1 MTFSCFLTSISLGL
15 PSEPEA
21 EAEVDAVSEA
31 ESDGGVLCDRRTLRS
46 RPARSDRW
54 SRDDAAEDSE
64 DAEEESMDAS
74 TMSSMAI
81 SD

>member
-21 EAEVDAVSEA
+21 EVDAVSEA
-31 ESDGGVLCDRRTLRS
+31 DKDGGVLCDRRTLRS

-54 SRDDAAEDSE
+54 SRDDAAEDNE